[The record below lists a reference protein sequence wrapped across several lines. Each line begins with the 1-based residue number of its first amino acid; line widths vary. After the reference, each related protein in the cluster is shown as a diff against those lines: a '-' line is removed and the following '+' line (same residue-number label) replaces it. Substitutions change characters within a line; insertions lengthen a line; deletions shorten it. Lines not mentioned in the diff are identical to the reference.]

1 MTTTQDLMDAYQTL
15 KAQADTIKEQMDQ
28 IKAQLAEALP
38 EGGRIGDHK
47 VSIIRGR
54 VSWQKVAKAFPED
67 DFPQI
72 YRQEVVL
79 DQKRAEQLIA
89 PAQLDEYRGAPSVSI
104 R

>member
-1 MTTTQDLMDAYQTL
+1 MDAYQAL

-38 EGGRIGDHK
+38 EGGRVGDHK

-54 VSWQKVAKAFPED
+54 VSWPKVAKAYPMN

-79 DQKRAEQLIA
+79 DQKKAERLIA
-89 PAQLDEYRGAPSVSI
+89 PAQLDEYRGAPSVTI

>member
-1 MTTTQDLMDAYQTL
+1 MTSTQELMDAYQTL

-38 EGGRIGDHK
+38 EGGTVGDHK
-47 VSIIRGR
+47 VSIVRGR
-54 VSWQKVAKAFPED
+54 VSWPRIAKAYPAD
-67 DFPQI
+67 AFPQL
-72 YRQEVVL
+72 YKQEVVI
-79 DQKRAEQLIA
+79 DPKTAERLIA